1 MEEFDWKHSF
11 QMQPTPSQASNR
23 FEALDGWRGICA
35 CLVVMFHFHGYSPI
49 YSWGLIRNSYLFVD
63 FFFVLSGFVIAWNYA
78 TRLDSWQ
85 GVRRFL
91 VLRIGRVYPLHLFM
105 LLCFLAYEALKYMN
119 AQGQPSSSS
128 TFSGTTEPIALLSNI
143 FLVHSLNLHD
153 SLTWNGPSWSISTEL
168 WTYVIFAL
176 VSAWVGMRDWML
188 LLAAI
193 AGPLLLFHLSKTG
206 MDTTYDWG
214 LVRCVFG
221 FALGVA
227 CYRVHNRWPRS
238 QQSGGTSPGS
248 MTVLEC
254 LVVAAVV
261 GFVAM
266 AGTSAWSFLAPFVF
280 ALAVMVFSVEGGLLS
295 QLLRL
300 PLLRWLGKLSY
311 SIYLT
316 HFIFVLVLPSVVKRI
331 LRQDLWTP
339 MPLPTGQYVMAFGRD
354 NLEGTLFYG
363 VVLALTLAFSA
374 FTYRW
379 IETPGRDWS
388 RKWVRGGKT
397 PVAARQPGS
406 GSARTP

>member
-11 QMQPTPSQASNR
+11 QMQSSPSQPGNR
-23 FEALDGWRGICA
+23 FEALDGWRGVCA

-78 TRLDSWQ
+78 SRLDSWH

-91 VLRIGRVYPLHLFM
+91 ILRIGRVYPLHFFM
-105 LLCFLAYEALKYMN
+105 LMCFLAYEGLKYLN
-119 AQGQPSSSS
+119 GQGQSSPSP
-128 TFSGTTEPIALLSNI
+128 TFSGTTEPITLLSNI

-168 WTYVIFAL
+168 WTYVVFAL
-176 VSAWVGMRDWML
+176 VSIWLGMRNWML

-193 AGPLLLFHLSKTG
+193 AAPLLLLHLSKTG

-214 LVRCVFG
+214 LVRCIFG

-227 CYRVHNRWPRS
+227 CYRAHHHWPRS
-238 QQSGGTSPGS
+238 QQLAGTRPRL
-248 MTVLEC
+248 MTALEC
-254 LVVAAVV
+254 VVVAAVI

-266 AGTSAWSFLAPFVF
+266 AGTSPWSFLAPFVF
-280 ALAVMVFSVEGGLLS
+280 ALAVLVFSVEGGLLS
-295 QLLRL
+295 HVLRL
-300 PLLRWLGKLSY
+300 PLLKWLGKLSY

-316 HFIFVLVLPSVVKRI
+316 HFIFVLVLPGLVKRI
-331 LRQDLWTP
+331 IGRDLWTP

-354 NLEGTLFYG
+354 NLEGTLLYG

-379 IETPGRDWS
+379 IETPGRDWTRRWARS
-388 RKWVRGGKT
+388 GKT
-397 PVAARQPGS
+397 VAARQS
-406 GSARTP
+406 SSESAPAP

>member
-1 MEEFDWKHSF
+1 MKEFDWKHSL
-11 QMQPTPSQASNR
+11 QMQSSPSTAANR
-23 FEALDGWRGICA
+23 FEALDGWRGVCA

-78 TRLDSWQ
+78 ARLDTWH
-85 GVRRFL
+85 GVKRFL

-105 LLCFLAYEALKYMN
+105 LLCFVAYEGLKYMN
-119 AQGQPSSSS
+119 GQPSSSS
-128 TFSGTTEPIALLSNI
+128 TFSGATGPVALLSNI

-168 WTYVIFAL
+168 WTYVVFAL
-176 VSAWVGMRDWML
+176 VSAWLGMRNWML
-188 LLAAI
+188 VLAAI
-193 AGPLLLFHLSKTG
+193 AGPLLLFHLSRTG

-214 LVRCVFG
+214 LVRCLFG

-227 CYRVHNRWPRS
+227 CCRIHNSWPQP
-238 QQSGGTSPGS
+238 QQAAGTRPGL
-248 MTVLEC
+248 MTALEC

-266 AGTSAWSFLAPFVF
+266 AGTSDWSFFAPFVF
-280 ALAVMVFSVEGGLLS
+280 ALAVLVFSVEGGLLS
-295 QLLRL
+295 RVLRL

-316 HFIFVLVLPSVVKRI
+316 HFIFVLVLPGIVKRI

-374 FTYRW
+374 FTYRCV
-379 IETPGRDWS
+379 ETPGRDWT
-388 RKWVRGGKT
+388 RRWVRGGK
-397 PVAARQPGS
+397 PAVAARQPGS
-406 GSARTP
+406 GSAPAP